1 MFVLN
6 ILCVCGLGMG
16 SSLILKM
23 SVEKAMRELGVEC
36 DVEHWAAGTMDGM
49 NPDIIVASEDFRDE
63 LGDRD
68 NVVFV
73 VNVVKSDEAKEKL
86 QAYLTSKGLL

>member
-1 MFVLN
+1 MMK

-23 SVEKAMRELGVEC
+23 SVDSAMKQLGVQC
-36 DVEHWAAGTMDGM
+36 DIEHCAAGTMIGMTYDLMVASSDFKDGM
-49 NPDIIVASEDFRDE
+49 EGRE
-63 LGDRD
+63 

-73 VNVVKSDEAKEKL
+73 DNVIKVDEIKEVLKV
-86 QAYLTSKGLL
+86 YLEEKGLLG

>member
-1 MFVLN
+1 MK

-23 SVEKAMRELGVEC
+23 SVDSAMRQLGVLC
-36 DVEHWAAGTMDGM
+36 DIEHCAAGTMLGM
-49 NPDIIVASEDFRDE
+49 SYDLMVASDDFKDE
-63 LGDRD
+63 MEGKE

-73 VNVVKSDEAKEKL
+73 KNVIKVDEIREVLKE
-86 QAYLTSKGLL
+86 YLEAKGLLG

>member
-1 MFVLN
+1 MLK
-6 ILCVCGLGMG
+6 IICVCGLGMG

-23 SVEKAMRELGVEC
+23 SVDKAMTELGMEA
-36 DVEHWAAGTMDGM
+36 DIEHWSAGTVDGM

-63 LGDRD
+63 FAGRD

-73 VNVVKSDEAKEKL
+73 KNVVKSDEAKQKL
-86 QAYLTSKGLL
+86 QEYFAQRNMM

>member
-1 MFVLN
+1 MLK
-6 ILCVCGLGMG
+6 IICVCGLGMG

-23 SVEKAMRELGVEC
+23 SVDKAMSQLGVEC
-36 DVEHWAAGTMDGM
+36 EIEHWAAGTMDGM

-63 LGDRD
+63 LSGRD

-73 VNVVKSDEAKEKL
+73 RNVVKSDEAKERL
-86 QAYLTSKGLL
+86 QEYLTQKGLL